1 MYVDT
6 RKNSKPIIMA
16 KTIFHPAEK
25 RGHANHGWLD
35 AHHSFSFA
43 GWYDPSKIH
52 FGALRVLNDD
62 IVAGG
67 EGFGKHPHDNMEI
80 ITIVLDGTLEHK
92 DSMGHAR
99 QIVPGEVQVMSAGK
113 GVTHSEYNPDPRKK
127 VNLLQTWIFPKEKG
141 VQPQYDQKTFLV
153 EDRQNQLQTL
163 VSPIDNSD
171 AGLKIHQDAWI
182 YRTALEPGHGVTSVL
197 HTANHGAYIF
207 VIDGSI
213 KVGEQELNKRDA
225 IGISEAES
233 FEIKAIQKSDVIIF
247 EVPMTF

>member
-1 MYVDT
+1 
-6 RKNSKPIIMA
+6 MA
-16 KTIFHPAEK
+16 KTIFHAAGK

-43 GWYDPSKIH
+43 GWYDPAKVH

-67 EGFGKHPHDNMEI
+67 EGFGRHPHDNMEI

-92 DSMGHAR
+92 DSMGHAQ
-99 QIVPGEVQVMSAGK
+99 QIVPNEVQVMSAGT
-113 GVTHSEYNPDPRKK
+113 GVTHSEYNPDPKKK

-141 VQPQYDQKTFLV
+141 VQPRYDQKAFAPEERL
-153 EDRQNQLQTL
+153 NQLQLL
-163 VSPIDNSD
+163 VSPIDNHD

-182 YRTALEPGHGVTSVL
+182 YRTTLEAGNNVVHQL
-197 HTANHGAYIF
+197 HNNNNGAYIF
-207 VIDGSI
+207 VIDGKLKI
-213 KVGEQELNKRDA
+213 GDQVMNKRDA
-225 IGISEAES
+225 IGISEAEN
-233 FEIKAIQKSDVIIF
+233 FEINALDKSDVLIF